1 MIGVSSS
8 SSAGAACYVKS
19 LSVSPAFVLQASAE
33 LQELVEETGEVLPDH
48 GEVDAALARADI
60 PVAPTEEVLEAL
72 GAGAV
77 AATDA
82 GVFVVAPN
90 SAPPFKRSAAL
101 AFGRRRT
108 SSPSFPFDSSIA

>member
-1 MIGVSSS
+1 MLWKAGK

-48 GEVDAALARADI
+48 GEVDAALARAEI

-77 AATDA
+77 AATNA
-82 GVFVVAPN
+82 GVFVVARSLLSLRLRYRPDDALVN
-90 SAPPFKRSAAL
+90 VLRSLEVGSA
-101 AFGRRRT
+101 
-108 SSPSFPFDSSIA
+108 